1 MNQLDKIGV
10 KHGHLPDTTPF
21 NMHIDK
27 KVNKNK
33 RYSTESESVKKE
45 PMTNQ
50 KLREAVVSR
59 DTFDKMYMVSRLS
72 C

>member
-1 MNQLDKIGV
+1 
-10 KHGHLPDTTPF
+10 
-21 NMHIDK
+21 MHIDK